1 MSGFFSSTLR
11 TKFAYQFF
19 LPRDDAT
26 FVGAGKVEFEGILAD
41 YMPSFK
47 IADGPHVL
55 LMEPINGLTK
65 LRLVSTFLVGKF
77 LEFVFHFF
85 TGGFG
90 GFQSFHQLNL
100 IKG

>member
-1 MSGFFSSTLR
+1 MSGFFSSILR
-11 TKFAYQFF
+11 TKFAYQIF

-26 FVGAGKVEFEGILAD
+26 FVGAGKVEFEGRLAD

-47 IADGPHVL
+47 IADGLHVL

-65 LRLVSTFLVGKF
+65 LPLVSAFLVGKF
-77 LEFVFHFF
+77 PKFGFYLSV
-85 TGGFG
+85 GGLG

-100 IKG
+100 V